1 MSGRRSSRNRNVRNE
16 DGLLSEHNLHIAF
29 QISLLLKGLFALSE
43 ILAGIGTYF
52 VTRRLLVEI
61 IGAVTRAELSEDPRD
76 LVANYL
82 LHWAHNLSIGTQH
95 FAGVYLL
102 SHGIVKLWLIV
113 GLLRQRLWYYPTAIL
128 VFTAFIA
135 YQLYRFTFTHSVW
148 LLLLTAVDALVIA
161 LSWHEYRFLKRLIS
175 GAG

>member
-1 MSGRRSSRNRNVRNE
+1 MSGSGPSPSRNVNKE
-16 DGLLSEHNLHIAF
+16 DRLLSEHNLHIAF

-43 ILAGIGTYF
+43 IFAGIGTYF
-52 VTRRLLVEI
+52 VTRRLLVDI
-61 IGAVTRAELSEDPRD
+61 VSAVTRAELSEDPRD
-76 LVANYL
+76 FVANYL
-82 LHWAHNLSIGTQH
+82 VHWAQNLSIGTKH

-102 SHGIVKLWLIV
+102 THGIVKLWLIV

-148 LLLLTAVDALVIA
+148 LLLLTVVDALVIA
-161 LSWHEYRFLKRLIS
+161 LSWHEYRFLRRFIS
-175 GAG
+175 GAS

>member
-1 MSGRRSSRNRNVRNE
+1 MRRE
-16 DGLLSEHNLHIAF
+16 DRLLSEHNLHIAF
-29 QISLLLKGLFALSE
+29 RISLFLKGLFALSE

-61 IGAVTRAELSEDPRD
+61 VRTVTRAELSEDPRD
-76 LVANYL
+76 FVANYL
-82 LHWAHNLSIGTQH
+82 LHSAQNLSIGAEH
-95 FAGVYLL
+95 FAGLYLL

-113 GLLRQRLWYYPTAIL
+113 GLLRQRLWYYPTAIV

-148 LLLLTAVDALVIA
+148 LLLLTVVDALVIA
-161 LSWHEYRFLKRLIS
+161 LSWHEYRFLRRLLS